1 MTFGARMLKTG
12 MAVTLALY
20 LSMLLHT
27 TAPVIAA
34 VAAIFA
40 LQPSIYRS
48 WRYFLDQLQ
57 TNTLGAALALVAGTF
72 FPKHPIAIGI
82 VCILAIMICLKMKME
97 ANIGLTLVTVIAV
110 MDASGGHW
118 WFAVN
123 RFLLT
128 SLGVGSA
135 FVINVL
141 FFPPNWQKR
150 FMEEVHGVFS
160 QISPLQRTV
169 ISNEMKESVFQETKD
184 GVVGALFRLEE
195 KYKLFEEEQ
204 KKLKRLK
211 YSQSKRL
218 VVYKQ
223 MLHTLRKGVDIL
235 QLVEEHYFQASRTSN
250 MNAFVDE
257 HLEALTQY
265 HEYVLMKFEK
275 KYKNESYEKLEAMDL
290 KNDAFLRLITDAS
303 SSTGDLHRL
312 VVVASGIYDYG
323 HQIVRLDKLVEQF
336 FKGAEENE
344 KQTGIKFF

>member
-20 LSMLLHT
+20 LSTLLHT

-72 FPKHPIAIGI
+72 FSKHPIAIGI

-135 FVINVL
+135 FIINIV
-141 FFPPNWQKR
+141 FFPPNWQKK
-150 FMEEVHGVFS
+150 FMEEVHGVFNK
-160 QISPLQRTV
+160 ISPLQRTV

-184 GVVGALFRLEE
+184 ELIGSLFRLEE

-211 YSQSKRL
+211 YRASRRL

-223 MLHTLRKGVDIL
+223 MLHTLRKGLDIL
-235 QLVEEHYFQASRTSN
+235 QLVEEHYFQATSKAN

-275 KYKNESYEKLEAMDL
+275 KFKNESYERLEAMDQ
-290 KNDAFLRLITDAS
+290 KNDKFLLTITDAS
-303 SSTGDLHRL
+303 SSTRDLHRL
-312 VVVASGIYDYG
+312 LVVASGIYDYG
-323 HQIVRLDKLVEQF
+323 HQIVRLDKLVEQYY
-336 FKGAEENE
+336 KGLDE
-344 KQTGIKFF
+344 KDKEKDKS